1 MFDALRNSNLPKEN
15 IFSCT
20 VGASSKRTKAVYH
33 VLEPSDVVNALGS
46 LVKPRAEAM
55 SEQR

>member
-1 MFDALRNSNLPKEN
+1 MFEALRNSHLPKEN

-20 VGASSKRTKAVYH
+20 VGASSKRTKATYH
-33 VLEPSDVVNALGS
+33 VLEPSDVIYAVSS

-55 SEQR
+55 NDR